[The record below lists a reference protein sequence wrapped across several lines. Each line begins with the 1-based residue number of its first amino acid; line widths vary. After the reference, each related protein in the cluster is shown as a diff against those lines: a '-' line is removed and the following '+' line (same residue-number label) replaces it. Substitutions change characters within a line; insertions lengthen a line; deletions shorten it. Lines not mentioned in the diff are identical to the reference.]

1 MDIQIIV
8 DSCCDLTPALRN
20 LLRVSVAS
28 LKIDVGSI
36 HYVDDER
43 IDTKKLI
50 ADMKAYKN
58 APSTA
63 CPSPDEYAALMEKS
77 EESFVVT
84 LSGKLSG
91 SYNAACVGREM
102 VLERSPEKKIH
113 IFDSESA
120 SAGET
125 LIALMLRDPHRRRA
139 FLRGHRRRDDSVHCA
154 DENALRAGGPFQ
166 PCEKRPHLQ
175 GGGPFERHAFAAAHH
190 GRRRPRQHRGHRK
203 GARAPRTPCAVWW
216 SSSPKGTREAAASSL
231 TMVLSYCN
239 CPERALMLKKE
250 FLEKCAAL
258 REVILVPTSGL
269 STVYAYDGGIVLA
282 Y

>member
-8 DSCCDLTPALRN
+8 DSCCDLTPALRTR
-20 LLRVSVAS
+20 LRVSVAS

-102 VLERSPEKKIH
+102 VLENISFLLNSFLRCSAYDH
-113 IFDSESA
+113 VIFCWVLHRREIWEDLLRRLTEPYVLRAVSLVCTP
-120 SAGET
+120 ET
-125 LIALMLRDPHRRRA
+125 LRSRLEGDI
-139 FLRGHRRRDDSVHCA
+139 
-154 DENALRAGGPFQ
+154 RAG
-166 PCEKRPHLQ
+166 KRIPD
-175 GGGPFERHAFAAAHH
+175 
-190 GRRRPRQHRGHRK
+190 
-203 GARAPRTPCAVWW
+203 
-216 SSSPKGTREAAASSL
+216 
-231 TMVLSYCN
+231 VLDRS
-239 CPERALMLKKE
+239 
-250 FLEKCAAL
+250 
-258 REVILVPTSGL
+258 
-269 STVYAYDGGIVLA
+269 LA
-282 Y
+282 YLPLYDALDIRHLDVTALTPRETAECIRREGGA